1 MATRR
6 QNARISAAQARAE
19 QRLSNG
25 GRRTSRGG
33 VRGGST
39 ARAGTSGSGT

>member
-6 QNARISAAQARAE
+6 QNARISAAQARQE

-25 GRRTSRGG
+25 GRRTARGG
-33 VRGGST
+33 VVGGRT
-39 ARAGTSGSGT
+39 ARGSTSGSGT